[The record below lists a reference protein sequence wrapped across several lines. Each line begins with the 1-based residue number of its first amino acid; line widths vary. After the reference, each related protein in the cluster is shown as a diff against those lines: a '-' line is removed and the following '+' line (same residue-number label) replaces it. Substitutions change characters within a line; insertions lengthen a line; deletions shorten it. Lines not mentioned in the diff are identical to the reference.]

1 MRCSVHLPYTWLICL
16 GLAAASLAPSAKELS
31 TKGVLLDKVVA
42 VVNDGVVLE
51 SELDLETREI
61 EARLQTQHV
70 FTTPGTYFVALRA
83 GVHRDGA
90 AGKGLPTHNLDRARV
105 VVV

>member
-1 MRCSVHLPYTWLICL
+1 MRCSVHLASTWLICL
-16 GLAAASLAPSAKELS
+16 TLAAASLAPSAKELS

-51 SELDLETREI
+51 SELQMETREI

-70 FTTPGTYFVALRA
+70 ALPPEA
-83 GVHRDGA
+83 V
-90 AGKGLPTHNLDRARV
+90 PWMP
-105 VVV
+105 